1 MPVEQ
6 KRNMIDESDAASIA
20 RQCNLVD
27 LKRST
32 YYYKPQPVNDKDL
45 KIMAEMDKLHMEDP
59 TRGTRR
65 MMDELFKLDLKV
77 GRQHVRKL
85 MQIMRMKTIY
95 CRPRTTVIT
104 PGDYKFPYLL
114 RNLKINH
121 VNQVWAID
129 ITYVP
134 MKKGYMYLFV
144 IIDLYSRY
152 IVGWSVSNTMETSW
166 ITQTLMKAISQ
177 YGIPEIIN
185 SDQGSQFTSEDYVSY
200 IKSLKTCEISM
211 DAKGVPLTMSMW
223 NASFEPSNTRNS
235 TLFNWTPDT
244 MWSRLAMSLSIIII
258 VEEIIH
264 PYKKEPRK
272 MFTNQ
277 LHRQTLSSSME
288 SKLFPKFILETS
300 KEGSPENFRITLTAY
315 PGVDNTINLNLSKNC
330 TVKLDQLSTNV

>member
-85 MQIMRMKTIY
+85 MQIMRMRTIY
-95 CRPRTTVIT
+95 CIPRTTVIT
-104 PGDYKFPYLL
+104 PGDYRFPYLL
-114 RNLKINH
+114 RSVKINR

-200 IKSLKTCEISM
+200 IKSLKTFEISM
-211 DAKGVPLTMSMW
+211 DGKGRAIDNVYVERFFRTIKYEKLY
-223 NASFEPSNTRNS
+223 
-235 TLFNWTPDT
+235 LIQLDT
-244 MWSRLAMSLSIIII
+244 GHDVVKACDEFINYYNCRRDHSSLQ
-258 VEEIIH
+258 
-264 PYKKEPRK
+264 KR
-272 MFTNQ
+272 T
-277 LHRQTLSSSME
+277 
-288 SKLFPKFILETS
+288 
-300 KEGSPENFRITLTAY
+300 PENVYKSVA
-315 PGVDNTINLNLSKNC
+315 
-330 TVKLDQLSTNV
+330 

>member
-114 RNLKINH
+114 RNLKINC

-211 DAKGVPLTMSMW
+211 DGKGCAIDNVYVERFFRTIKYEKLY
-223 NASFEPSNTRNS
+223 
-235 TLFNWTPDT
+235 LIQLDT
-244 MWSRLAMSLSIIII
+244 GHDVVKACDEFINYYNCRRDHSSLQ
-258 VEEIIH
+258 
-264 PYKKEPRK
+264 KR
-272 MFTNQ
+272 T
-277 LHRQTLSSSME
+277 
-288 SKLFPKFILETS
+288 
-300 KEGSPENFRITLTAY
+300 PENVYKSVA
-315 PGVDNTINLNLSKNC
+315 
-330 TVKLDQLSTNV
+330 

>member
-114 RNLKINH
+114 RSLKINR

-200 IKSLKTCEISM
+200 IKSLKTFEISM
-211 DAKGVPLTMSMW
+211 DGKGRAIDNVYVERFFRTIKYEKLY
-223 NASFEPSNTRNS
+223 
-235 TLFNWTPDT
+235 LIQLDT
-244 MWSRLAMSLSIIII
+244 GHDVVKACDEFINYYNCRRDHSSLQ
-258 VEEIIH
+258 
-264 PYKKEPRK
+264 KR
-272 MFTNQ
+272 T
-277 LHRQTLSSSME
+277 
-288 SKLFPKFILETS
+288 
-300 KEGSPENFRITLTAY
+300 PENVYKSVA
-315 PGVDNTINLNLSKNC
+315 
-330 TVKLDQLSTNV
+330 

>member
-1 MPVEQ
+1 
-6 KRNMIDESDAASIA
+6 MIDESDAASIA

-95 CRPRTTVIT
+95 CRPRATVIT

-114 RNLKINH
+114 RNLKINR

-211 DAKGVPLTMSMW
+211 DGKGRAIDNVYVERFFRTIKYEKLYLIQLDTGHDVVKACDEFI
-223 NASFEPSNTRNS
+223 NYYNCRRNHS
-235 TLFNWTPDT
+235 
-244 MWSRLAMSLSIIII
+244 SLQ
-258 VEEIIH
+258 
-264 PYKKEPRK
+264 KR
-272 MFTNQ
+272 T
-277 LHRQTLSSSME
+277 
-288 SKLFPKFILETS
+288 
-300 KEGSPENFRITLTAY
+300 PENVYKSVA
-315 PGVDNTINLNLSKNC
+315 
-330 TVKLDQLSTNV
+330 